1 MRKQPTLKRRF
12 INDVYN
18 GDYKQYLKERREDY
32 CKVQFAWSC
41 YIDGL
46 CKNGQIT
53 QAQYDRVVFQK
64 GGIYEQGVNQN
75 QCN

>member
-1 MRKQPTLKRRF
+1 MFRIVKGRYLKKGESTMRKQPTLKRRF

-53 QAQYDRVVFQK
+53 QAQYDRVVF
-64 GGIYEQGVNQN
+64 
-75 QCN
+75 